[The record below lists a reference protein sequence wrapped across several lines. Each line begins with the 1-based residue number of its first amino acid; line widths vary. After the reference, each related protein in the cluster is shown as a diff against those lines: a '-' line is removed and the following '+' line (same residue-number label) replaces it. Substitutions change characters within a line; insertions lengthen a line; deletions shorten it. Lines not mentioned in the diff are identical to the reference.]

1 MKIFASAR
9 QKRVL
14 RYNQRMIASDRPTA
28 MPPRVYAINSHQRGR
43 YSGVDCMRL
52 IILIAGNGQAPPT
65 VPDLSSRSV
74 FQPSE
79 K

>member
-28 MPPRVYAINSHQRGR
+28 MPPRVYAINSYQRGR

-52 IILIAGNGQAPPT
+52 IILIAGNGQAPPNGAGFIF
-65 VPDLSSRSV
+65 PQRL
-74 FQPSE
+74 PAI
-79 K
+79 